1 MYHTQGVYYAINR
14 TEKFGNV
21 CPSLITLNI
30 TSHDHIIMISGSVS
44 VNVTQYGPVNLYI
57 GGLPGKHKL
66 GLNDGK
72 NNAISQMTSNYHDSE
87 YYSDN
92 CSASIYRISVV
103 YRSDIQEGR

>member
-1 MYHTQGVYYAINR
+1 
-14 TEKFGNV
+14 
-21 CPSLITLNI
+21 
-30 TSHDHIIMISGSVS
+30 MISGSVS